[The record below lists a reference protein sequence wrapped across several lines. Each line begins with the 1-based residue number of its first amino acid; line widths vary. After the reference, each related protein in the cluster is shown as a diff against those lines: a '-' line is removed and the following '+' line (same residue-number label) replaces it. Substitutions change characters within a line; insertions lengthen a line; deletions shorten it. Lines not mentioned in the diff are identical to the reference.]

1 MTRRIKFIIGAVLL
15 LNILFVGTLVYELL
29 KSGVIRFNYPDK
41 KEFPVRGIDVSHHQ
55 GKIDWK
61 KLTTQDVHFAYIKA
75 TEGEDFLDE
84 DFKQNWLAARDAGI
98 VPGAYHYFTL
108 CKTGYEQA
116 NNFLAR
122 IGLPSAH
129 TLPPAVD
136 LEFAGNCKARPSPE
150 ALHKELE
157 IFLDLVQQAWGCRVV
172 LYSDSDFYETYLQNE
187 FTDNPLWIRDLYR
200 QPSQRQYREWQ
211 FWQYANRG
219 KLDGIKGFV
228 DLNVSRGDL
237 AQFNRLLSCSS
248 ENKL

>member
-1 MTRRIKFIIGAVLL
+1 MTKRIKIIIGLVLL

-29 KSGVIRFNYPDK
+29 KTGVIRLNYPDE

-61 KLTTQDVHFAYIKA
+61 KLARQNIRFAYIKA

-84 DFKQNWLAARDAGI
+84 DFKHNWNAAKDAGI

-116 NNFLAR
+116 NNFLSR
-122 IGLPSAH
+122 IGPPS
-129 TLPPAVD
+129 TNSLPPAVD
-136 LEFAGNCKARPSPE
+136 LEFGGNCKARPSPE
-150 ALHKELE
+150 ALHKELA
-157 IFLDLVQQAWGCRVV
+157 IFINLVEQAWGCRVI
-172 LYSDSDFYETYLQNE
+172 LYSTSDFYAAYLQKD
-187 FTDNPLWIRDLYR
+187 FQKNPLWIRDLYR
-200 QPSQRQYREWQ
+200 QPNKNNYREWQ

-228 DLNVSRGDL
+228 DLNVSRGDQK
-237 AQFNRLLSCSS
+237 QFNSLLNCTGM
-248 ENKL
+248 